1 MVTGTIHFYLGAI
14 RIAQLIQTRGLR
26 SEDLKEEKMVT
37 TPLTRHRFVSVTSWG
52 LWIRENE
59 ERTGQSGTHPWQV
72 LVVENDVEK

>member
-1 MVTGTIHFYLGAI
+1 MDW
-14 RIAQLIQTRGLR
+14 LR

-37 TPLTRHRFVSVTSWG
+37 TPLSSNQLEDDLLFSKLTRHRFVSVTSWG

-59 ERTGQSGTHPWQV
+59 ERTGQSGTRPWQV